1 LPDVDR
7 TRPVRLPRFANRA
20 LNRREFLALSSAAV
34 LGSILA
40 ACSNGDDDEE
50 TPAVSE
56 SASPTLVRSTPGVET
71 TPGTAETPTPTVAGA
86 ASPSGSPGADRS
98 VAMFLALSSALT
110 GFEGLDDQ
118 ELAQTYLTN
127 LGSEGDA
134 LVDLFS
140 AVGLDSPDATVTFDR
155 IHEAGVFDDEALA
168 RLADKITVY
177 WYSGKYQ
184 QPDGNVAVATFIN
197 ALAWP
202 ATGYRITGPSTCT
215 GQTGVWATP
224 PA

>member
-1 LPDVDR
+1 
-7 TRPVRLPRFANRA
+7 
-20 LNRREFLALSSAAV
+20 
-34 LGSILA
+34 
-40 ACSNGDDDEE
+40 
-50 TPAVSE
+50 
-56 SASPTLVRSTPGVET
+56 
-71 TPGTAETPTPTVAGA
+71 
-86 ASPSGSPGADRS
+86 
-98 VAMFLALSSALT
+98 
-110 GFEGLDDQ
+110 
-118 ELAQTYLTN
+118 
-127 LGSEGDA
+127 
-134 LVDLFS
+134 
-140 AVGLDSPDATVTFDR
+140 VTFDR